1 MISTSKGKTL
11 FFVEKIIKSGTVQ
24 IVGFLIFD
32 LFNNKFSNFPKP
44 KLMRNLAFVF
54 ILLVSLIYATVL
66 PAQDA
71 VFSQF
76 FNMRSFLNPAF
87 VGIEKGS
94 VTNIGYRKQ
103 WPSISGHFTTY
114 ALSGDFQVPCIGG
127 GLGFNVLHD
136 DEGEAALQTN
146 AFSLTYAYALRF
158 PGNRGGSKS
167 LFERTNIHFG
177 IRAGY
182 TSKSIDWDRLVFSDQ
197 LDPIYGIVRSTGAA
211 IGLQS
216 FGYPDV
222 DAGFLWRQE
231 WKHFRFKH
239 TPFRSALG
247 GSFFHLL
254 RPIQSFNG
262 VQNTVP
268 LRFSFHA
275 AFEIPFVGYK
285 PNPDSRRSFNKRFF
299 LLPYV
304 KYEYQGEWVKDQGV
318 TRLYDWGLYLQTP
331 SALYFGGFL
340 QHQETPNLSKN
351 INALILNAGFVFKQG
366 NETLGDLGLS
376 YDFNIGGISSQTGG
390 VFELTYR
397 LRFPDASLFCNPR
410 TRRGIPKGTSP
421 WMDCN
426 NFF

>member
-1 MISTSKGKTL
+1 
-11 FFVEKIIKSGTVQ
+11 
-24 IVGFLIFD
+24 
-32 LFNNKFSNFPKP
+32 
-44 KLMRNLAFVF
+44 MRNL
-54 ILLVSLIYATVL
+54 ITITSLLFFLVL
-66 PAQDA
+66 VTALSAQDA

-76 FNMRSFLNPAF
+76 FNMRTFLNPAF
-87 VGIEKGS
+87 VGIERGS

-114 ALSGDFQVPCIGG
+114 AVAGDFQVPCIGG

-158 PGNRGGSKS
+158 PDNRGGAKS
-167 LFERTNIHFG
+167 LFERANIHFG
-177 IRAGY
+177 LRAGF

-211 IGLQS
+211 VGLQS

-239 TPFRSALG
+239 TPFRSAFG

-262 VQNTVP
+262 IQNTVP

-275 AFEIPFVGYK
+275 AFEIPFVEYK
-285 PNPDSRRSFNKRFF
+285 VKRDNYGFSDSRNSFNKRFF
-299 LLPYV
+299 LLPYM
-304 KYEYQGEWVKDQGV
+304 KYEYQGEWVENQGV
-318 TRLYDWGLYLQTP
+318 TRLFDWGLYLQTP
-331 SALYFGGFL
+331 SPLYFGGFF
-340 QHQETPNLSKN
+340 QHQENPNLSKD

-366 NETLGDLGLS
+366 SETLGDLGLS
-376 YDFNIGGISSQTGG
+376 YDFNIGGISNQTGG

-397 LRFPDASLFCNPR
+397 LRFPDANLFCNPR
-410 TRRGIPKGTSP
+410 LRNGRIPKGTSP
-421 WMDCN
+421 LMDCN

>member
-1 MISTSKGKTL
+1 
-11 FFVEKIIKSGTVQ
+11 
-24 IVGFLIFD
+24 
-32 LFNNKFSNFPKP
+32 
-44 KLMRNLAFVF
+44 MRNLITTF
-54 ILLVSLIYATVL
+54 ILFFSPISISVL
-66 PAQDA
+66 SAQDA

-76 FNMRSFLNPAF
+76 FNMRTFLNPAF
-87 VGIEKGS
+87 VGMEKGS

-103 WPSISGHFTTY
+103 WPSISGHFSTY
-114 ALSGDFQVPCIGG
+114 ALSTDFQVPCIGG

-146 AFSLTYAYALRF
+146 AFSLTYAYVLRF
-158 PGNRGGSKS
+158 ADNHGGKKK

-177 IRAGY
+177 LRAGF
-182 TSKSIDWDRLVFSDQ
+182 TNKSIDWDRLVFSDQ

-216 FGYPDV
+216 IGYPDV

-231 WKHFRFKH
+231 WKHTRFKH
-239 TPFRSALG
+239 TPFRSAFG

-262 VQNTVP
+262 IQNTVP
-268 LRFSFHA
+268 LRFSLHA
-275 AFEIPFVGYK
+275 AFEIPFVAYK
-285 PNPDSRRSFNKRFF
+285 SNQEIRRSFNTRFF
-299 LLPYV
+299 LLPYM
-304 KYEYQGEWVKDQGV
+304 KYEYQGEWVKNQGV

-331 SALYFGGFL
+331 SPMYFGGFF
-340 QHQETPNLSKN
+340 QHQETRNFSKD
-351 INALILNAGFVFKQG
+351 INALILNVGFVFKQG
-366 NETLGDLGLS
+366 SETLGDLGLS
-376 YDFNIGGISSQTGG
+376 YDFNIGGISNQTGG

-410 TRRGIPKGTSP
+410 LRNGRIPKGTSP
-421 WMDCN
+421 LMDCN